1 METSYQPTWAT
12 RPVSVDA
19 WKPEGFGPSP
29 FAAFVPLHHRPH
41 LSQLR
46 HRCAPEGAGTTLGP
60 VPARAAVLFAAGW
73 RGVSH
78 PQEPAGRY
86 AGLRTPVLPIR
97 RCPGEDVSE
106 ATGRI
111 DQARKLEREI
121 TNLGRSLRCEP

>member
-60 VPARAAVLFAAGW
+60 VPARAAVLFAAG
-73 RGVSH
+73 GVVS
-78 PQEPAGRY
+78 PTRKSLPVATPVSGRRFCPSGGVRARMCQKQPAG
-86 AGLRTPVLPIR
+86 
-97 RCPGEDVSE
+97 
-106 ATGRI
+106 
-111 DQARKLEREI
+111 
-121 TNLGRSLRCEP
+121 